1 MLLGYARVSTD
12 QQDHALQLDAL
23 RAAGCD
29 KVFVETGSGT
39 RTDRPELAKVLEQA
53 RQDDVLVV
61 WRLDRLARSLRH
73 LIDIADDLNRRG
85 VALKSITESIDTT
98 TPSGR
103 FMFNI
108 LGALSSM
115 EREIIVERTRAGLDC
130 RCCPWSPRWSSC
142 GTGRNQDQGGKGD
155 AGVWQYVGDRSGAA
169 DRMRA
174 QHIVSPC
181 AGWTHRR
188 CRESAAI
195 RRSLRWWDTPILC
208 RSPQQRDGLIAS
220 VTVHGSFMC
229 RHPEPVSRSRSRSI
243 AARSAR
249 LSTR

>member
-23 RAAGCD
+23 RVAGCD
-29 KVFVETGSGT
+29 KLFVETASGT
-39 RTDRPELAKVLEQA
+39 RTDRPELAKALEQA
-53 RQDDVLVV
+53 RQGDVLVV

-115 EREIIVERTRAGLDC
+115 EREIIVERTRAGLIAAAA
-130 RCCPWSPRWSSC
+130 R
-142 GTGRNQDQGGKGD
+142 GRRGGRPAALDESKIRAAKAMLG
-155 AGVWQYVGDRSGAA
+155 SGNMSATEVAQQLGCAPSTLYRHLPGGRAA
-169 DRMRA
+169 LA
-174 QHIVSPC
+174 
-181 AGWTHRR
+181 
-188 CRESAAI
+188 ESA
-195 RRSLRWWDTPILC
+195 
-208 RSPQQRDGLIAS
+208 
-220 VTVHGSFMC
+220 
-229 RHPEPVSRSRSRSI
+229 
-243 AARSAR
+243 
-249 LSTR
+249 

>member
-1 MLLGYARVSTD
+1 VEFCLSKTYLDTGLRFGGGIIEFWENVMLLGYARVSTD

-23 RAAGCD
+23 HAAGCD

-39 RTDRPELAKVLEQA
+39 RTDRPELGRVLEQV

-73 LIDIADDLNRRG
+73 LIGIADDLNRRG

-115 EREIIVERTRAGLDC
+115 EREIIVERTRAGLIAAAA
-130 RCCPWSPRWSSC
+130 RGRVGGRPPALNAVKVRAARAMLAS
-142 GTGRNQDQGGKGD
+142 GTMSAAEVARQVGCSVSTLYRHIPGGRT
-155 AGVWQYVGDRSGAA
+155 AVA
-169 DRMRA
+169 
-174 QHIVSPC
+174 
-181 AGWTHRR
+181 
-188 CRESAAI
+188 ESA
-195 RRSLRWWDTPILC
+195 
-208 RSPQQRDGLIAS
+208 
-220 VTVHGSFMC
+220 
-229 RHPEPVSRSRSRSI
+229 I
-243 AARSAR
+243 AA
-249 LSTR
+249 